1 MNINITNGV
10 VKFKRNI
17 KTGDYEG
24 KDASIELTFSVPEG
38 ENAGEHIAYV
48 AILAENHVNAAL
60 GLKETKGQAA
70 AASNPTAGSPAK
82 AETATASKPSKPAK
96 GKTAPAK
103 KAAEKDPAEIEDP
116 LDGNGEAS
124 EGNTLD
130 DLLGLNE
137 APPTEITDKALND
150 AVQKAQDTVKNAPAI
165 RKLLND
171 HGVKTPGGRLID
183 LEQNKR
189 QSFIDKLQLI
199 KPLA

>member
-1 MNINITNGV
+1 MNINITNGI

-24 KDASIELTFSVPEG
+24 KDASVELTFSVPEG
-38 ENAGEHIAYV
+38 ENAGDHIAYV

-60 GLKETKGQAA
+60 GLAQPDKKVTV
-70 AASNPTAGSPAK
+70 ASNPTTAAPAK
-82 AETATASKPSKPAK
+82 TEAAPASKPTRATGSKAK
-96 GKTAPAK
+96 AAPAK
-103 KAAEKDPAEIEDP
+103 KEKDPAALEESD
-116 LDGNGEAS
+116 EEEVEES
-124 EGNTLD
+124 TGNTLD

-137 APPTEITDKALND
+137 TAAVEITDKALND

-165 RKLLND
+165 RKLLNEC
-171 HGVKTPGGRLID
+171 GVKTPGGRLID

-189 QSFIDKLQLI
+189 QDFMDKLKLI